1 MMENLLILTL
11 LAGIIGGIVCY
22 LYREKKRGATC
33 IGCPYAKQCGAKGRC
48 SGSADASKQEE
59 T

>member
-1 MMENLLILTL
+1 MIENLLILTL

-48 SGSADASKQEE
+48 SGSADAHKKLE